1 MPIEYNKCL
10 GLVRSI
16 MGIGKNVVW
25 GEEEDIGY
33 DSLIRSSIHYKA
45 KMLKENAYLEQG
57 LLLSGEAKYVLVELY
72 SGQIQKRY
80 QDIKQYDRYAFA
92 SSNCQSPPDGELI
105 CTNCATIRKPL
116 RRLCRSRYEQNSKS
130 INKNTKTTLLELA
143 SPSKLTEKI
152 DMVVDDLRSVRK
164 SNRYLKSCL
173 EEKRVKHGIVM
184 KTEQSC
190 VLFDEDAEVE
200 AMKVIGSNGDL
211 KAGKRLLARLLW
223 NQLVIATRDAKSKG
237 SKQVR
242 YHPVMIRFA
251 MMIRSKMNRG
261 SYDFLASV
269 FNLPSSRT
277 VSKYDSV
284 DGSSKDGVLYEVVRL
299 LKGRLGD
306 KIRNGK
312 QNGMT
317 DDQIEWM
324 RMGSLSFDSM
334 SIKNKVKFDPN
345 THELVG
351 FAEGA
356 LKEDVLLQELDA
368 LDVSDEKK
376 VTRPDLSQ

>member
-1 MPIEYNKCL
+1 MVKKGMIDASHLSIDQIRFLNQSEQHMFMKLDFACCNDNFICEAVGIMHCNSTSVSCIPLSYRRSAKCVKEFFWLSRDARIRLEKEDGEYLFGHNMPIEYNTCL

-45 KMLKENAYLEQG
+45 KMLKENTYLEQG

-200 AMKVIGSNGDL
+200 AMKVIGSNGEL

-223 NQLVIATRDAKSKG
+223 NQSVLAT
-237 SKQVR
+237 
-242 YHPVMIRFA
+242 
-251 MMIRSKMNRG
+251 
-261 SYDFLASV
+261 
-269 FNLPSSRT
+269 
-277 VSKYDSV
+277 
-284 DGSSKDGVLYEVVRL
+284 
-299 LKGRLGD
+299 
-306 KIRNGK
+306 
-312 QNGMT
+312 
-317 DDQIEWM
+317 
-324 RMGSLSFDSM
+324 
-334 SIKNKVKFDPN
+334 
-345 THELVG
+345 
-351 FAEGA
+351 
-356 LKEDVLLQELDA
+356 
-368 LDVSDEKK
+368 
-376 VTRPDLSQ
+376 